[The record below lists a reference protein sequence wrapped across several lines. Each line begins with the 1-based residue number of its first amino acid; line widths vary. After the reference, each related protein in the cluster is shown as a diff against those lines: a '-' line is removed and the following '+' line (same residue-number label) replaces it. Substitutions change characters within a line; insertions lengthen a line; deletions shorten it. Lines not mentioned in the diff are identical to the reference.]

1 MKALRSL
8 LALALLAGLGGVVA
22 TRWPSPAPVP
32 VPAPASP
39 TAAPPTTTL
48 LDPVAVFQRAFWQRP
63 SAADRILHAERREWA
78 TADGVQKWQWFLVVE
93 PSPALVKHLREDN
106 AFSTVPAATAPAVR
120 DAPAWFTFQPAEVEV
135 RQAAHGNLRMFFGK
149 TKRLLYATDAGD
161 GFLPGAPEPAKPAK
175 PAPRASG

>member
-1 MKALRSL
+1 MKALRGL
-8 LALALLAGLGGVVA
+8 LALALLAGLGVFVA

-78 TADGVQKWQWFLVVE
+78 TAAGVQKWQWFLVVE
-93 PSPALVKHLREDN
+93 PSPGLVKHLRDDN
-106 AFSTVPAATAPAVR
+106 AFSLMSAATAPSIHS
-120 DAPAWFTFQPAEVEV
+120 APPWFTFPPEEFDVLIAP
-135 RQAAHGNLRMFFGK
+135 HGNLRLCFSR
-149 TKRLLYATDAGD
+149 TQSLLYASDDGG
-161 GFLPGAPEPAKPAK
+161 GFLPGTPEVPAH
-175 PAPRASG
+175 